1 MHAMCTV
8 MRTMQWQNSV
18 ALNAAHAVATK
29 MVRATQTT
37 RHKMTV
43 QRWKAKTARGIFA
56 GCEVVWMWV

>member
-18 ALNAAHAVATK
+18 ALNAAHAVAAK

-43 QRWKAKTARGIFA
+43 QVLKHLID
-56 GCEVVWMWV
+56 C